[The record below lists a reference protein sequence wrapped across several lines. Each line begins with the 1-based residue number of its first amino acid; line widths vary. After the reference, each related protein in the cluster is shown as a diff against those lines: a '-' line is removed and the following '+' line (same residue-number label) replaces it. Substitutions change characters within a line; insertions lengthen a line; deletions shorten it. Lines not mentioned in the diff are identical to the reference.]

1 MIEKTLMTSQEAADY
16 LGIKRSYLYKM
27 TMRRVIPY
35 FKPGGKIIF
44 FAKEDLDQWL
54 TSVRVSSQSEIEAQA
69 MKYLTNNPMK
79 Q

>member
-44 FAKEDLDQWL
+44 FSKEDLDQWL
-54 TSVRVSSQSEIEAQA
+54 TSVRVSSQNEIEAQA